1 VKPIERLGETRA
13 PDGTPL
19 ALTRRD
25 DEYMILASGKPLM
38 TSRMHGSED
47 TLATLGCRD
56 LPPRAP
62 RVLIGGL
69 GMGFTL
75 RSALDLLPADAL
87 VVVAE
92 LVPAVVEW
100 NRGPLGP
107 LAGHPL
113 DDPRVRIDMRDVG
126 DVIRSSTAVF
136 DAILLDVDNGPDAFT
151 LAGNASLYGDAGIA
165 AARRALKPGGAL
177 AVWATEE
184 DKRFVQRLGRA
195 GFAAATERVRARAGR
210 GRSRH
215 VIFVA
220 RAPRATPAPQR

>member
-1 VKPIERLGETRA
+1 
-13 PDGTPL
+13 
-19 ALTRRD
+19 
-25 DEYMILASGKPLM
+25 M

-56 LPPRAP
+56 LPPKAP

-113 DDPRVRIDMRDVG
+113 DDPRARIDMRDVG
-126 DVIRSSTAVF
+126 DVIRSSAAVF

-165 AARRALKPGGAL
+165 AARRALKPGGTL

-195 GFAAATERVRARAGR
+195 GFAAAAERVRARAGR

-220 RAPRATPAPQR
+220 RAPQP